1 MEDSHYSRK
10 SVRASLIIVLV
21 ASLAANLSIV
31 IGDFGLSQGSD
42 TYGYR
47 FVVDNN
53 GSTLVTIT
61 YSSNKRLGSS
71 WIIVPKFI
79 EFSNQTLS
87 GRILDYS
94 LKSTKDEL
102 TTDYYFYNMLDFS
115 FESDGHFEMMI
126 QYNFTTAAMII
137 EPYGIFLSPQIG
149 YHPDGV
155 GKAEVTFPSNFKVQK
170 AVAEPGYTPSFK
182 DSNYVRFD
190 SLPSNLIRLEIDFK
204 IDGDQLS
211 PLEIERGIFTFE
223 TSERYEKYA
232 LNILDLFNRTYD
244 DLVDLFN
251 TTLENINVEFFVPDF
266 EAIYSIG
273 GYVPFTGETIG
284 NIHINIF
291 YTRYVEGYIEV
302 TALHEL
308 VHHFL
313 WRAGISPED
322 LLWFHEGMAQ
332 YVSIEI
338 SEDIGLE
345 GASMIKQ
352 ELENAA
358 SRLVEVDDLTRG
370 RDLGFLARWTPTSRP
385 ADWGTL
391 YTAAYYVVSR
401 LAEPYGELAYYV
413 RLFKLLEGIEV
424 DDSDELAYYL
434 SLASN
439 GTVMPTLRAWGFD
452 VVDLYTYSTL
462 IMGVER
468 SIQEVSPLYQPYKFF
483 AEQLYKWALVN
494 ARQDRVN
501 AANGLLLAAVIIA
514 KLSPLLTLVTISGTL
529 YGAILYALKRK
540 GLFSH
545 QPL

>member
-1 MEDSHYSRK
+1 
-10 SVRASLIIVLV
+10 VRASLAIILIASV
-21 ASLAANLSIV
+21 ATNLSVV
-31 IGDFGLSQGSD
+31 IADFALSQSSD
-42 TYGYR
+42 TYSYR
-47 FVVDNN
+47 FEVDNN

-61 YSSNKRLGSS
+61 YISSEEFGSS
-71 WIIVPKFI
+71 WVIVPKFL
-79 EFSNQTLS
+79 EFTNQALR
-87 GRILDYS
+87 GRILDFS
-94 LKSTKDEL
+94 LKPTTEKL
-102 TTDYYFYNMLDFS
+102 TTDYYFYSVLDFS
-115 FESDGHFEMMI
+115 FASDGYFEMMV

-149 YHPDGV
+149 YQSDGS

-170 AVAEPGYTPSFK
+170 AVAEGGYSPSFK

-190 SLPSNLIRLEIDFK
+190 NLPSTPLRLEIDFN
-204 IDGDQLS
+204 IEGDQPS
-211 PLEIERGIFTFE
+211 PLKIERGIFAFE
-223 TSERYEKYA
+223 TSRRYEKYA
-232 LNILDLFNRTYD
+232 LNILSLFNRTYD

-251 TTLENINVEFFVPDF
+251 TTLENIDVEFFVPDF
-266 EAIYSIG
+266 KAIYSIG

-313 WRAGISPED
+313 WRAGISPEA

-332 YVSIEI
+332 YVSVEM
-338 SEDIGLE
+338 SEEIGLE

-358 SRLVEVDDLTRG
+358 RRLSTIDDLARV
-370 RDLGFLARWTPTSRP
+370 RDLGFLLRWTPSSRP

-391 YTAAYYVVSR
+391 YTAAYYVVTR
-401 LAEPYGELAYYV
+401 LADPYGELDYYA
-413 RLFKLLEGIEV
+413 RLFKLLNEIKVE
-424 DDSDELAYYL
+424 DNDELAYYL

-439 GTVMPTLRAWGFD
+439 ETVMPTLRAWGFD

-483 AEQLYKWALVN
+483 AEQLYRWALVN

-514 KLSPLLTLVTISGTL
+514 KLSPLLTLVTVSGTL

-540 GLFSH
+540 GLFSD

>member
-1 MEDSHYSRK
+1 MEDSHHSHK
-10 SVRASLIIVLV
+10 CVRASLAIILI
-21 ASLAANLSIV
+21 ASLASNLSVV
-31 IGDFGLSQGSD
+31 IKDFGLSQSSD
-42 TYGYR
+42 TYSYR
-47 FVVDNN
+47 FQVDSN

-61 YSSNKRLGSS
+61 YTSSEQSGSS
-71 WIIVPKFI
+71 WIIVPKFL
-79 EFSNQTLS
+79 EFTNSTLG
-87 GRILDYS
+87 GRILDFS
-94 LKSTKDEL
+94 LSSTTDKL
-102 TTDYYFYNMLDFS
+102 TTDYYFYNVLEFS
-115 FESDGHFEMMI
+115 FASYGDFEMTI

-149 YHPDGV
+149 YQPNGV
-155 GKAEVTFPSNFKVQK
+155 GKAEVTFPSNFEVKN
-170 AVAEPGYTPSFK
+170 AVAEGGYSPSFK
-182 DSNYVRFD
+182 EANLVRFD
-190 SLPSNLIRLEIDFK
+190 NLPTNILRLEIDFK
-204 IDGDQLS
+204 IDSDQPS
-211 PLEIERGIFTFE
+211 PLKIERGIFAFE
-223 TSERYEKYA
+223 TSERYENYA
-232 LNILDLFNRTYD
+232 LNILNLFNRTYD
-244 DLVDLFN
+244 DLVDIFN
-251 TTLENINVEFFVPDF
+251 TTLENINIEFFIPDF

-352 ELENAA
+352 EIESAA
-358 SRLVEVDDLTRG
+358 GRLSAIN
-370 RDLGFLARWTPTSRP
+370 DLGFLVRWTPTSRP
-385 ADWGTL
+385 TDWGTL
-391 YTAAYYVVSR
+391 YTASYYVVSR
-401 LAEPYGELAYYV
+401 LAEPYGELDYYAN
-413 RLFKLLEGIEV
+413 LFKLLEGIEV
-424 DDSDELAYYL
+424 DDNDELAYYL

-439 GTVMPTLRAWGFD
+439 RTVMPTLRSWGFD

-468 SIQEVSPLYQPYKFF
+468 SIQDVSSYYQPYKFL
-483 AEQLYKWALVN
+483 AEQLYRWALDN
-494 ARQDRVN
+494 ARQDRVD
-501 AANGLLLAAVIIA
+501 AANRLLLAAVMIA

-540 GLFSH
+540 GLFSD

>member
-1 MEDSHYSRK
+1 MEDSHHSHK
-10 SVRASLIIVLV
+10 CVRASLAIILI
-21 ASLAANLSIV
+21 ASLASNLSVV
-31 IGDFGLSQGSD
+31 IKDFGLSQSSD
-42 TYGYR
+42 TYSYR
-47 FVVDNN
+47 FQVDSN

-61 YSSNKRLGSS
+61 YTSSEQSGSS

-79 EFSNQTLS
+79 EFTNRTLR
-87 GRILDYS
+87 GRILDFS
-94 LKSTKDEL
+94 LSSTTDKL
-102 TTDYYFYNMLDFS
+102 TTDYYFYNVLDFS
-115 FESDGHFEMMI
+115 FASDGHFEMII

-149 YHPDGV
+149 YQSNGA
-155 GKAEVTFPSNFKVQK
+155 GEAEVIFPSNFEVQN
-170 AVAEPGYTPSFK
+170 AVAEGGYSPSFK
-182 DSNYVRFD
+182 EANYVRFD
-190 SLPSNLIRLEIDFK
+190 DLPTNILRLEIDFK
-204 IDGDQLS
+204 IDGDQPS
-211 PLEIERGIFTFE
+211 PLKIERGIFAFE
-223 TSERYEKYA
+223 TSERYESYA
-232 LNILDLFNRTYD
+232 LNILNLFNRTYD
-244 DLVDLFN
+244 DLVDIFN
-251 TTLENINVEFFVPDF
+251 TTLENINIEFFIPDF

-352 ELENAA
+352 EIESAA
-358 SRLVEVDDLTRG
+358 GRLSAIN
-370 RDLGFLARWTPTSRP
+370 DLGFLVRWTPTSRP
-385 ADWGTL
+385 TDWGTL
-391 YTAAYYVVSR
+391 YIASYYVVSR
-401 LAEPYGELAYYV
+401 LAEPYGELDYYAS
-413 RLFKLLEGIEV
+413 LFKLLEGIEV
-424 DDSDELAYYL
+424 DDNDELAYYL

-439 GTVMPTLRAWGFD
+439 RTVMPTLRSWGFD

-468 SIQEVSPLYQPYKFF
+468 SIQDVSSYYQPYKFL
-483 AEQLYKWALVN
+483 AEQLYRWALDN
-494 ARQDRVN
+494 ARQDRVD
-501 AANGLLLAAVIIA
+501 AANRLLLAAVMIA

-540 GLFSH
+540 GLFSD